1 MEMLAH
7 PLNRKSASE
16 THLMGSISP
25 KSTTSSRGLEVM
37 PGRKLDRRWEAEP
50 AQNRSFSGKTSG
62 YLASVHLLPTAPD
75 TEPQPLKS
83 TLLLPVQPVLCLL
96 VLPGKMALHGLPS
109 LVFNKTKLTMC
120 SVLFL

>member
-25 KSTTSSRGLEVM
+25 ESTTSSRGLEVM
-37 PGRKLDRRWEAEP
+37 PGRKLGDGRLSRHN
-50 AQNRSFSGKTSG
+50 QSFSGKTSG
-62 YLASVHLLPTAPD
+62 YLASVHMLPTAPD
-75 TEPQPLKS
+75 TEPQPLTS

-96 VLPGKMALHGLPS
+96 ALPGKMAPHGLPS
-109 LVFNKTKLTMC
+109 IVFNKTKLTMC
-120 SVLFL
+120 NVLFL